1 MQSVDLVQWI
11 AFVILS
17 LLTLGGGLM
26 VALDRNLFHGA
37 LWLLVSLFGVAGLF
51 VLLAAPF
58 LAAVQVLVYMGA
70 IVILIIFAIMLTRR
84 VMGVR
89 EVANEQWPVGL
100 VLSAIAFLGLAFI
113 LVLANSPSS
122 ASGPL
127 TSSLLPSAPL
137 SSIPIDSIVTFGK
150 ALVDPAQYA
159 LPFELA
165 SLLLTGAMIGA
176 IVIARDETNA

>member
-1 MQSVDLVQWI
+1 MQNVDIVQWV
-11 AFVILS
+11 AFIVLS
-17 LLTLGGGLM
+17 VLTLGGGFK
-26 VALDRNLFHGA
+26 VAQDRNLFHGA

-84 VMGVR
+84 VMGER
-89 EVANEQWPVGL
+89 EEANSQWPIGL
-100 VLSAIAFLGLAFI
+100 AMSALAFLVIAFI
-113 LVLANSPSS
+113 LWQATLSNSPDVK
-122 ASGPL
+122 PL
-127 TSSLLPSAPL
+127 LASAPGGA
-137 SSIPIDSIVTFGK
+137 IGIDSIVIFGK
-150 ALVDPAQYA
+150 SLVDPGQYA

-176 IVIARDETNA
+176 IVIAREEG